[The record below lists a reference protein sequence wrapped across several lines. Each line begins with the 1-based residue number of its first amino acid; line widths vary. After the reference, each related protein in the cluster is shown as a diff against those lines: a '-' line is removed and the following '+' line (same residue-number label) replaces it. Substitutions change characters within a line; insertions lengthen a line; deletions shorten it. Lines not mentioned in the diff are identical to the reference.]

1 MKTIYKYTIGITP
14 EIAAGINLEEKIYV
28 PAGSKILCCKVQNKT
43 DVCVWVEL
51 EESELSN
58 PKETLQPITFKIFG
72 TGWNMDFHLKD
83 KNYEYIDTFM
93 IGDGVFVYH
102 VYAIYE

>member
-1 MKTIYKYTIGITP
+1 MKTIYKYKISNTP
-14 EIAAGINLEEKIYV
+14 EVVAGMNLEEKIYV

-51 EESELSN
+51 DEDELNKS
-58 PKETLQPITFKIFG
+58 KASIQPITIKIFG
-72 TGWNMDFHLKD
+72 TGWNMDCLKD
-83 KNYEYIDTFM
+83 KKYEYIDTFM
-93 IGDGVFVYH
+93 IGEGVFVYH

>member
-1 MKTIYKYTIGITP
+1 MRTIYKYTVSNTP
-14 EIAAGINLEEKIYV
+14 EVVAGMNLESKIYV
-28 PAGSKILCCKVQNKT
+28 PAGSKVLCCKVQNNT

-51 EESELSN
+51 DESDLN
-58 PKETLQPITFKIFG
+58 NALVPIQPITIKIFG
-72 TGWNMDFHLKD
+72 TGWNMDCLKD
-83 KNYEYIDTFM
+83 KKYEYLDTFM

>member
-1 MKTIYKYTIGITP
+1 MKTIYKYTVSNTP
-14 EIAAGINLEEKIYV
+14 EVVAGMNLESKIYV

-51 EESELSN
+51 DESDLN
-58 PKETLQPITFKIFG
+58 NAKVPIQPITIKIFG
-72 TGWNMDFHLKD
+72 TGWNMDCIKD
-83 KNYEYIDTFM
+83 KKYEYLDTIM

>member
-1 MKTIYKYTIGITP
+1 MKTIYKYTVSNTP
-14 EIAAGINLEEKIYV
+14 EVVAGINLESKIYV

-51 EESELSN
+51 DEADLN
-58 PKETLQPITFKIFG
+58 NALVPIQPITIKIFG
-72 TGWNMDFHLKD
+72 TGWNMDCLKD
-83 KNYEYIDTFM
+83 KKYEYIDTFM
-93 IGDGVFVYH
+93 IGEGVFVYH